1 MRKSDTYRG
10 ARRTFA
16 RGSAWVEAGRKGIP
30 WGDGWA
36 VAANRQARLDER
48 RKWVREGQ
56 KAVGKA
62 LAAADVLY
70 HGVRHDI
77 VALRALR
84 EHWATQVPCSRR
96 MRSRMLKQLDLDL
109 RSARA

>member
-10 ARRTFA
+10 ARRNMARKLVHPA
-16 RGSAWVEAGRKGIP
+16 RGYKGFI
-30 WGDGWA
+30 WGDGFA
-36 VAANRQARLDER
+36 VAANTKAKLAER
-48 RKWVREGQ
+48 RATCNGARE
-56 KAVGKA
+56 AVAKV
-62 LAAADVLY
+62 LVEQDVLY

>member
-1 MRKSDTYRG
+1 MKPAQNYR
-10 ARRTFA
+10 
-16 RGSAWVEAGRKGIP
+16 AGRRNTFLRVMKLD
-30 WGDGWA
+30 WGNGWA
-36 VAANRQARLDER
+36 VAANRAARLDER

-56 KAVGKA
+56 RAVGKA

>member
-1 MRKSDTYRG
+1 MRSADSYRP
-10 ARRTFA
+10 ARRNMARKLVHPA
-16 RGSAWVEAGRKGIP
+16 RGYKGFI

-96 MRSRMLKQLDLDL
+96 MRRRMLKQLDLDL